1 MAPAGRKSTVIR
13 EADRCLMTHRRCSQ
27 TLALVQGALGAL
39 EVIRSVK
46 ASARSSWTTRGDRS
60 PRRGHVPPSQ
70 CSATRSSTTAQI
82 SLRRS
87 AATRSSRLTRSGILG
102 QILIRIRI
110 RRRRPPLRRRLRH
123 PERCLSTRIIFLLR
137 VRPRSRLHRIHTIR
151 LRRLRLRRLQH
162 QFLCRSLLRLRLQ
175 HRPQWPHI
183 IRAPLQPQVWRPL
196 SRGHRMVCEV
206 VAASRVCNDTRI
218 SSANAS
224 RQNHFSRIGRYN
236 FIFCLTFHQ
245 SIYIYLYE
253 YY

>member
-13 EADRCLMTHRRCSQ
+13 EADRCLMTYRRCSQ
-27 TLALVQGALGAL
+27 TLALVQGAL

-60 PRRGHVPPSQ
+60 PRRGRVPPSQ

-110 RRRRPPLRRRLRH
+110 RRRRPLLRRRLRD

-162 QFLCRSLLRLRLQ
+162 QFLCRSLLRHQ
-175 HRPQWPHI
+175 PQWRHI

-196 SRGHRMVCEV
+196 YRGHRMVCAV
-206 VAASRVCNDTRI
+206 VAAFRVCNDTKI

-236 FIFCLTFHQ
+236 FRFCLTFHQ
-245 SIYIYLYE
+245 SIYIYL
-253 YY
+253 